1 MKTDSLLFITSALYD
16 LVYLLEFQ
24 SEQGADFYNKEI
36 QKILNKLTE
45 MEEENGRDFGR
56 N

>member
-1 MKTDSLLFITSALYD
+1 MIKTDSLLFIKTALYD

-24 SEQGADFYNKEI
+24 SEKGADFYNKEI
-36 QKILNKLTE
+36 QKILNKFIEL
-45 MEEENGRDFGR
+45 EENDEG